1 MTAHD
6 STGAPAGP
14 AASTSD
20 IVAETVAEFL
30 DDRERL
36 ALERAGYGGR
46 VGLGSRPALLVVDAT
61 WAFCGDDPT
70 AAVEDAVRRYPH
82 ACGRTA
88 WDALAATRL
97 LVEAARKAEVPLFF
111 TRGASRPANS
121 STRWSDK
128 NARYG
133 TAPAE
138 GGEIV
143 PASGYVDGDAL
154 IEKECPSAF
163 FGTPL
168 LRRLIAAG
176 VDSVVVCGG
185 TTSGCVRATVV
196 DAFSY
201 NLRVVVANDATFDR
215 VRASHRLALFDM
227 NLKYADVAPAAVLA
241 ERLCGSGQPTG
252 TARTVGSGDPN
263 PEPPDS

>member
-1 MTAHD
+1 VTAHD
-6 STGAPAGP
+6 SAGVPARP
-14 AASTSD
+14 AASTQD
-20 IVAETVAEFL
+20 IVTEKVNEFL

-46 VGLGSRPALLVVDAT
+46 VGLGTRPALLVVDAT
-61 WAFCGDDPT
+61 WAFIGDDPT
-70 AAVEDAVRRYPH
+70 AEVEDAVRRYPH

-88 WDALAATRL
+88 WDALPATRL
-97 LVEAARKAEVPLFF
+97 LVEAARQAEVPLFF
-111 TRGASRPANS
+111 TRGASRPADS

-143 PASGYVDGDAL
+143 PASGYVDGDIV

-201 NLRVVVANDATFDR
+201 NLRVAVADDATFDR
-215 VRASHRLALFDM
+215 VRASHRIALFDM
-227 NLKYADVAPAAVLA
+227 DLKYADVAPAAVLA
-241 ERLCGSGQPTG
+241 ERLGASGKPPG
-252 TARTVGSGDPN
+252 TARTMTSGGPN